1 MGRMWKMSQLVR
13 IYLCLLIVVFLGIV
27 IYLNVFALREITERE
42 NARERDTLEN
52 WVEIWDNMLANNTIF
67 VDNFVANN
75 EGMVKLGVA
84 RTHED
89 EVYALQE
96 IKKDLT
102 EYSLL
107 YNGMTEVFFYAQDLG
122 EDGYLTNAHATAVR
136 DMGMA
141 KERIRKIIEAYR
153 EADREKAWLIL
164 RIEERN
170 YLIYLSRKNQNYVGC
185 WCAVDDL
192 IGDAITSEQSGRYF
206 FVTDLQGVS
215 VTDRYLE
222 GTCVEL
228 DKTRYFAE
236 ETGEK
241 YWQIVQKSRRFPMCF
256 VEHWK
261 ESEAESAI
269 LKVRNIMILGCVILA
284 ACLLLLSGFFDRIL
298 YRPIRQLVDKMQQIA
313 CGNFETKI
321 TDRSRIREIEVLNE
335 TFNQMVDEI
344 RDLKIAVYEDEI
356 KTQKIRL
363 QYLQMQIRPHFLVNA
378 LNSMRAMI
386 DMRYYENAQKMCFHL
401 ADYFR
406 YLSRQNTDMVI
417 LSEEMAHVL
426 TFMEIQKMRRPGK
439 IFFSCSQDEECEHCL
454 VPPLLIQTFVENSL
468 KYGIDDKKLSSR
480 IWIQITAEGEAAVIT
495 IADNGPGFPESVL
508 AAFYEDRKI
517 VQNDRE
523 CVGIRNVTAR
533 LRLFY
538 GDNASVRLYNEMG
551 GAAVNIRIPR
561 QGMVLDSN

>member
-27 IYLNVFALREITERE
+27 IYLNVFALGEITERE
-42 NARERDTLEN
+42 NARERDTLAN
-52 WVEIWDNMLANNTIF
+52 WVEIWDNMLSNNTIF
-67 VDNFVANN
+67 VENFVANN

-96 IKKDLT
+96 IKSALT

-107 YNGMTEVFFYAQDLG
+107 YNGMTEVFFYAKELG
-122 EDGYLTNAHATAVR
+122 EDGYLTNTHATAVR

-141 KERIRKIIEAYR
+141 KDRIRKIIEAYR
-153 EADREKAWLIL
+153 EEGREKAWLIR
-164 RIEERN
+164 RIEGRN
-170 YLIYLSRKNQNYVGC
+170 YLIYMSWKNQNYVGC

-192 IGDAITSEQSGRYF
+192 IEDAVSQGESGRSF
-206 FVTDLQGVS
+206 FVTDADGLS

-222 GTCVEL
+222 GERVDLASTSYL
-228 DKTRYFAE
+228 SA

-241 YWQIVQKSRRFPMCF
+241 YWQIARRSRLIPMWF
-256 VEHWK
+256 VEHLK

-269 LKVRNIMILGCVILA
+269 LKVRNIMIFACVMLA
-284 ACLLLLSGFFDRIL
+284 VILLLLSGFFDRIL

-313 CGNFETKI
+313 GGNFETKI

-344 RDLKIAVYEDEI
+344 RDLKIAMYEDEI

-386 DMRYYENAQKMCFHL
+386 DMRCYENAQKMCFHL

-417 LSEEMAHVL
+417 LSEEMAHVE

-439 IFFSCSQDEECEHCL
+439 IFFDCAIEEECRHCL
-454 VPPLLIQTFVENSL
+454 APPLLIQTFVENSL
-468 KYGIDDKKLSSR
+468 KYGIDDKKQSSR
-480 IWIQITAEGEAAVIT
+480 IRIGITAEGEAAQIT
-495 IADNGPGFPESVL
+495 IADNGPGFPEPVI

-538 GDNASVRLYNEMG
+538 GDHASVDLYNENG
-551 GAAVNIRIPR
+551 GAMVKIRIPR
-561 QGMVLDSN
+561 

>member
-1 MGRMWKMSQLVR
+1 MSQLVR
-13 IYLCLLIVVFLGIV
+13 IYLSLLIVVFLGIV

-42 NARERDTLEN
+42 NARERDTLAN
-52 WVEIWDNMLANNTIF
+52 WVEIWDNMLENNTIF
-67 VDNFVANN
+67 VENFVANN

-84 RTHED
+84 RSHED

-96 IKKDLT
+96 IKSALT

-107 YNGMTEVFFYAQDLG
+107 YNGMTEVFFYAQELG
-122 EDGYLTNAHATAVR
+122 EDGYLTNTHATAIR

-141 KERIRKIIEAYR
+141 KERIRKIIQAYR
-153 EADREKAWLIL
+153 EEGREKAWLIR
-164 RIEERN
+164 RIEGRN
-170 YLIYLSRKNQNYVGC
+170 YLIYMSRKNQNYVGC

-192 IGDAITSEQSGRYF
+192 IGDAVSKGESGRRF
-206 FVTDLQGVS
+206 FVTDGSGVS

-222 GTCVEL
+222 GEQVDL
-228 DKTRYFAE
+228 MSSRYLSAE
-236 ETGEK
+236 SGEK
-241 YWQIVQKSRRFPMCF
+241 YWQIARRSRLIPMWF
-256 VEHWK
+256 VEHLT
-261 ESEAESAI
+261 ESEAEAAI

-284 ACLLLLSGFFDRIL
+284 VCLLLLSGFFDRIL

-313 CGNFETKI
+313 GGNFETKI

-356 KTQKIRL
+356 RAQKIRL

-386 DMRYYENAQKMCFHL
+386 DMRFYENAQKMCFHL

-417 LSEEMAHVL
+417 LSEEMAHVM

-439 IFFSCSQDEECEHCL
+439 IFFECLQEEECQHCL

-468 KYGIDDKKLSSR
+468 KYGIDEKKRSSR
-480 IWIQITAEGEAAVIT
+480 IQIRIAAEDDAAAIT
-495 IADNGPGFPESVL
+495 VLDNGPGFPESVL
-508 AAFYEDRKI
+508 AAFFEDRKI
-517 VQNDRE
+517 MQNDRE

-533 LRLFY
+533 LKLFY
-538 GDNASVRLYNEMG
+538 GDRASVRLYSEAD
-551 GAAVNIRIPR
+551 GARVRIRIPL
-561 QGMVLDSN
+561 QGVSLQAGSDMPEK